1 MKSLFEITQD
11 VIELASLLE
20 DGEFTPEL
28 EQKLAITREELENKA
43 INYAKVIKQSE
54 ADVDTID
61 KEMSR
66 LLALKEVKTKI
77 IDRMKD
83 SVSNAMKL
91 FKVDKIETPLMKL
104 SFRKSEVFTIEDE
117 NKIDK
122 IFIKTK
128 ETKTIDKAKI
138 KALIKAGHIVKGAKI
153 VEKQNLQ
160 IK

>member
-1 MKSLFEITQD
+1 MKTLFEITQE

-20 DGEFTPEL
+20 EGEFTPEL
-28 EQKLAITREELENKA
+28 EQQLAITREELENKS
-43 INYAKVIKQSE
+43 INYARVIKQVES
-54 ADVDTID
+54 DVLTIE

-66 LLALKEVKTKI
+66 LLDLKDAKTKV
-77 IDRMKD
+77 IDRMKE
-83 SVSNAMKL
+83 SVSNAMQL
-91 FKVDKIETPLMKL
+91 FKVEKIETPLIKL
-104 SFRKSEVFTIEDE
+104 SFRKSEVLTIEDE
-117 NKIDK
+117 TKINK